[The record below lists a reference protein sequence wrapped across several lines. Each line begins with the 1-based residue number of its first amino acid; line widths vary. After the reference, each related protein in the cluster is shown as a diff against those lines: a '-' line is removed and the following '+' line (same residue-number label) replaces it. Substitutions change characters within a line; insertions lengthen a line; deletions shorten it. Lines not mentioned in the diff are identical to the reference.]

1 MGEVSGAGADKTSC
15 SAANSNRPRATT
27 NSDRARK
34 TANPAHTRTRSART
48 RTRNQSKSKAATHPK
63 ATNTTNRVRTS
74 KKRKPTDDVVNYG
87 GGKAMKRS
95 RIGDGQVPDDVTE
108 DDMED
113 HERSKNEEE
122 KEQEIIKKFADD
134 PLTAARTYAQTH
146 TLHWQNIHTRL
157 SNEFGEG
164 KGIVL
169 QDLTKYIPHMKE
181 LIEEL
186 LPEGEKV
193 NASEE
198 EEEELEVEEN
208 NSAQEPEE

>member
-1 MGEVSGAGADKTSC
+1 MHIPHNPTGADKTSC

-34 TANPAHTRTRSART
+34 TANPPAHTRTRSART

-74 KKRKPTDDVVNYG
+74 KKRKPTDDVVNDG

-108 DDMED
+108 DGIED
-113 HERSKNEEE
+113 RERSKNEEE
-122 KEQEIIKKFADD
+122 KEQEIIEIFADD
-134 PLTAARTYAQTH
+134 PLTAAARTYVQTH
-146 TLHWQNIHTRL
+146 TRHWENIHTRL
-157 SNEFGEG
+157 CNKFDEG

-169 QDLTKYIPHMKE
+169 QDLTKYIPHIKE

-186 LPEGEKV
+186 LPE
-193 NASEE
+193 
-198 EEEELEVEEN
+198 
-208 NSAQEPEE
+208 